1 MICKIRRVPGRAV
14 LVGVVVT
21 LGMFGV
27 AACQDERDLS
37 RAPASPGPDP
47 VLRAAAV
54 IDVQPADGATGVAP
68 DAGIQVVATSG
79 TLSDVTVSWSD
90 RELVGELSADRTRW
104 TAGQMMAFATLYT
117 VTVAAVDDQGAVTNS
132 VTTFTTVRPRTK
144 LHTAVVPLDGEMVG
158 VGLPIQVAF
167 TAPVMDREAV
177 QRGLAVQ
184 SSPAVTG
191 AWRWISDDKVRY
203 RPREYWPPGT
213 KVTLRIRLRGVSA
226 GAGVYGDEQ
235 RTVSFT
241 VGRSVVSVVDAR
253 RLRMEVFIDGQV
265 ARTIPVT
272 TGKRGWETRNGVKVT
287 LEKHP
292 LKVMDGATLGIPV
305 DSPEYYRLPVRWAV
319 RMTWSGEF
327 VHGAEWSTAD
337 QGRARVSHGCVGMN
351 LRDAKWFF
359 AQTRRGD
366 VIEVVNSP
374 TSRSMELDNGFGDWN
389 LSWEQWLA
397 S

>member
-1 MICKIRRVPGRAV
+1 
-14 LVGVVVT
+14 
-21 LGMFGV
+21 
-27 AACQDERDLS
+27 
-37 RAPASPGPDP
+37 
-47 VLRAAAV
+47 
-54 IDVQPADGATGVAP
+54 
-68 DAGIQVVATSG
+68 
-79 TLSDVTVSWSD
+79 
-90 RELVGELSADRTRW
+90 
-104 TAGQMMAFATLYT
+104 MMRFATLYT
-117 VTVAAVDDQGAVTNS
+117 VTVVAVGDQGAATSS

-144 LHTAVVPLDGEMVG
+144 LHTAVVPLDGETVG

-167 TAPVMDREAV
+167 TAPVIDREAV

-184 SSPAVTG
+184 STPAVTG

-203 RPREYWPPGT
+203 RPQEYWPPGT

-253 RLRMEVFIDGQV
+253 RLRMEVSIDGQV

-272 TGKRGWETRNGVKVT
+272 TGKKGWETRNGVKVA
-287 LEKHP
+287 LEKHS
-292 LKVMDGATLGIPV
+292 LKLMDGATLGIPV

-327 VHGAEWSTAD
+327 VHGAGWSTAD
-337 QGRARVSHGCVGMN
+337 QGRARVSHGCVGMS

-374 TSRSMELDNGFGDWN
+374 TDRSMELDNGFGDWN
-389 LSWEQWLA
+389 LSWEQWMA